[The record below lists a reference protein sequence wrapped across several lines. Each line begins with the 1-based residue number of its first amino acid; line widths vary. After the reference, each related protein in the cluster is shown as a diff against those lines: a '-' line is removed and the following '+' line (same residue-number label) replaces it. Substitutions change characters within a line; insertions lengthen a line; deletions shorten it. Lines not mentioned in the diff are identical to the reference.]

1 MTRRHTPERLTLDAI
16 LPRLRTK
23 RISKRNGE
31 RHVLAHCPAHDDANP
46 SLSLT
51 EKADGTLLW
60 KCFAG
65 CSQDAV
71 REALERLADT
81 QPATARPI
89 APRNGRTGKRSTPPY
104 RPVRLAELAEA
115 KQLDAE
121 KFRAWHAHEIPAGHA
136 PEAPYGGIAIPYLKR
151 EGELHAVQ
159 YRLTEEK
166 VEGVDRFKWRK
177 GDTPILYGLWRL
189 CEWTGSDTLY
199 LCEGTSDTWTLWHAD
214 LPALG
219 IPSATYWREEWWRE
233 VEGFER
239 IVLIPDNDEAG
250 EKLAREI
257 AKTCP
262 DHLRERVQVLRL
274 PDGIKDA
281 NELWQREGAN
291 AERFK
296 EALELCEKI
305 VLSCYALRDST
316 IARNDSEDDLPLLA
330 PLSELLSSD
339 AEHELEYV
347 PLLGVD
353 GLIARGTLT
362 LLGAHPK
369 AGKTTLLI
377 HACRAWVQQNLRVV
391 YLSEDSRP
399 VWRERVKR
407 FPELN
412 TLILNAI
419 PRAHPENWARAIREL
434 EPDIVIVDT
443 IRRFMPPK
451 DENDSASV
459 SLALTPF
466 VDLQQELPRT
476 AIVLVHHTKKSLSS
490 DGEIT
495 DIAGSHAFTAEVDA
509 ILLLAPVKEQKRQR
523 VLTPIAGR
531 LWNLSP
537 EPLVLELS
545 EDASEYR
552 VLGTA
557 EEVLPETQARSTKEK
572 ILHALRV
579 LGEATATEIT
589 QWLREQGEAV
599 SESRVKH
606 LLGELHSEGQIER
619 EGSGKRNEPYRYSNR
634 AIVLS
639 LNQQHDS
646 TIARNG
652 NQHDTNTDS
661 CYRATPNTQHD
672 STNTDCTPASV
683 YGHSEE
689 VDAPTLFTL
698 AAERG
703 FPRLVV
709 EYPDGKARFHIAG
722 TREGWELALPEL
734 ERENLLQSAYHA
746 LCDSASVP
754 PAEPL
759 PAMPNLF
766 VNRTPYTWDLIDD
779 WLQSASNPEDPYGL
793 EPAELDA
800 IRVMLAF
807 AEARGFPALEVDGYT
822 IRGDMAGW
830 IQAAKDLRGLPAV
843 ALATSLLQA
852 LDTVGTPTA
861 PTTHNTLLRNGDAG
875 ATPSQLSLMEG

>member
-1 MTRRHTPERLTLDAI
+1 MTRPYTPEELLELIIPHLDKRKMRVRA
-16 LPRLRTK
+16 TK
-23 RISKRNGE
+23 DGK
-31 RHVLAHCPAHDDANP
+31 HVMARCPFHDDDEP

-51 EKADGTLLW
+51 LRNGKLLTH
-60 KCFAG
+60 CFVCGNVYDRLLELAG
-65 CSQDAV
+65 IKS
-71 REALERLADT
+71 
-81 QPATARPI
+81 ATARPI
-89 APRNGRTGKRSTPPY
+89 APRRRQQQQPASDAPEMAQ
-104 RPVRLAELAEA
+104 RLRNFGIAELADA
-115 KQLDAE
+115 KRLDAE
-121 KFRAWHAHEIPAGHA
+121 KLIAWHVRELPD
-136 PEAPYGGIAIPYLKR
+136 GGIEILYLTR

-159 YRLTEEK
+159 YRYAL
-166 VEGVDRFKWRK
+166 EGDNRFKWRK
-177 GDTPILYGLWRL
+177 GDTAILYGLWRL

-199 LCEGTSDTWTLWHAD
+199 LCEGTSDTWTLWHAE

-219 IPSATYWREEWWRE
+219 IPGARMWKPEWWRE

-239 IVLIPDNDEAG
+239 IVLIADADDAG
-250 EKLAREI
+250 AGLAQKLAE
-257 AKTCP
+257 TCP
-262 DHLRERVQVLRL
+262 DHLQERVYVLKL

-281 NELWQREGAN
+281 NELWQQVDADP
-291 AERFK
+291 ARFR
-296 EALELCEKI
+296 EALAGCNIRAIVQTLKELHDC
-305 VLSCYALRDST
+305 T

-377 HACRAWVQQNLRVV
+377 HACREWLQQNRRVV

-419 PRAHPENWARAIREL
+419 PRAHPENWARAVREL

-509 ILLLAPVKEQKRQR
+509 ILLLAPVREHKRQR
-523 VLTPIAGR
+523 ILTPIAGR
-531 LWNLSP
+531 LWTLSP

-552 VLGTA
+552 VVGTA
-557 EEVLPETQARSTKEK
+557 EEVLPETLAQSTKEK
-572 ILHALRV
+572 ILLALRV
-579 LGEATATEIT
+579 LESATVDEIVEYLQEHREHIPKRTIHHHLAQLYTE
-589 QWLREQGEAV
+589 GAV
-599 SESRVKH
+599 N
-606 LLGELHSEGQIER
+606 R
-619 EGSGKRNEPYRYSNR
+619 EGRGTRAEPYTYSCNR
-634 AIVLS
+634 AIVQPLNTLHDCTNSEHSGNRAIGQS
-639 LNQQHDS
+639 LN
-646 TIARNG
+646 TL
-652 NQHDTNTDS
+652 
-661 CYRATPNTQHD
+661 P
-672 STNTDCTPASV
+672 DCQLREAAQ
-683 YGHSEE
+683 
-689 VDAPTLFTL
+689 VDAATLFTL

-703 FPRLVV
+703 FPALVV
-709 EYPDGKARFHIAG
+709 EYPDGKSRFHIAG

-746 LCDSASVP
+746 LLEPSNAP
-754 PAEPL
+754 TAEPL
-759 PAMPNLF
+759 PDLPDLF
-766 VNRTPYTWDLIDD
+766 ANRTPLVWDLIDD
-779 WLQSASNPEDPYGL
+779 WLQRASNPEDPFRL
-793 EPAELDA
+793 EPEELDA
-800 IRVMLAF
+800 VRIMLAY
-807 AEARGFPALEVDGYT
+807 AEARGFPALTLTEYGYT
-822 IRGDMAGW
+822 IHGDMAGW
-830 IQAAKDLRGLPAV
+830 LTAAQQLAGTPAI
-843 ALATSLLQA
+843 ALATRLLHA
-852 LDTVGTPTA
+852 LDASGTPHA
-861 PTTHNTLLRNGDAG
+861 PTHNTLLRNGDASL
-875 ATPSQLSLMEG
+875 TPSQLSLEEV

>member
-1 MTRRHTPERLTLDAI
+1 MTRPYTPAELLERI
-16 LPRLRTK
+16 LPHLDKRKMRVRATK
-23 RISKRNGE
+23 DGK
-31 RHVLAHCPAHDDANP
+31 HVMARCPFHDDDEP

-51 EKADGTLLW
+51 LRNGKLLTH
-60 KCFAG
+60 CFVCGNVYDRLLELAG
-65 CSQDAV
+65 IKS
-71 REALERLADT
+71 T
-81 QPATARPI
+81 TARPI
-89 APRNGRTGKRSTPPY
+89 APRRNRQQPATAQAQPLT
-104 RPVRLAELAEA
+104 LAALADA

-121 KFRAWHAHEIPAGHA
+121 KLIAWHVRELPD
-136 PEAPYGGIAIPYLKR
+136 GGIEILYLTR
-151 EGELHAVQ
+151 EGELHAVR
-159 YRLTEEK
+159 YRLAL
-166 VEGVDRFKWRK
+166 EGDNRFKWKWRK
-177 GDTPILYGLWRL
+177 DDTTILYGLWRL

-199 LCEGTSDTWTLWHAD
+199 LCEGESDTWSLWHAE

-219 IPSATYWREEWWRE
+219 IPGARMWKPEWWRE

-239 IVLIPDNDEAG
+239 IVLIADADDAG
-250 EKLAREI
+250 AGLAQKLAE
-257 AKTCP
+257 TCP
-262 DHLRERVQVLRL
+262 DHLQERVYVLHL
-274 PDGIKDA
+274 PEGVKDA
-281 NELWQREGAN
+281 NELWQQVDADP
-291 AERFK
+291 ERFR
-296 EALELCEKI
+296 EALAGCNIRAIVQTLKELHDC
-305 VLSCYALRDST
+305 T

-377 HACRAWVQQNLRVV
+377 HACREWLQQNRRVV

-419 PRAHPENWARAIREL
+419 PRAHPENWARAVREL

-443 IRRFMPPK
+443 IRRFMPAK

-459 SLALTPF
+459 SLALAPF

-509 ILLLAPVKEQKRQR
+509 ILLLAPVREHKRQR
-523 VLTPIAGR
+523 ILTPIAGR
-531 LWNLSP
+531 LWSFSP

-552 VLGTA
+552 VVGTA
-557 EEVLPETQARSTKEK
+557 EEVLPETLAQNTKEK
-572 ILHALRV
+572 ILLALRV
-579 LGEATATEIT
+579 LESATVDEIAEYLQEHREHIPKRTIHHHLAQLYTE
-589 QWLREQGEAV
+589 GAV
-599 SESRVKH
+599 N
-606 LLGELHSEGQIER
+606 R
-619 EGSGKRNEPYRYSNR
+619 EGRGTRAEPYTYSCNR
-634 AIVLS
+634 AIVQPLNTLHDCTNSEHSGNRAIGQS
-639 LNQQHDS
+639 LN
-646 TIARNG
+646 TL
-652 NQHDTNTDS
+652 
-661 CYRATPNTQHD
+661 P
-672 STNTDCTPASV
+672 DCQLREAAQ
-683 YGHSEE
+683 
-689 VDAPTLFTL
+689 VDASTLFTL

-703 FPRLVV
+703 YPALVV

-746 LCDSASVP
+746 LLEPSDAP
-754 PAEPL
+754 TAEPL
-759 PAMPNLF
+759 PDLPDLF
-766 VNRTPYTWDLIDD
+766 ATRTPLVWDLVDD

-793 EPAELDA
+793 EPEELDA
-800 IRVMLAF
+800 VRVMLAY
-807 AEARGFPALEVDGYT
+807 AEARGFPSLEVDGYR
-822 IRGDMAGW
+822 IHGDMAGW
-830 IQAAKDLRGLPAV
+830 LTAAQQLAGTPAI
-843 ALATSLLQA
+843 ALATRLLHA
-852 LDTVGTPTA
+852 LDASGTPHA
-861 PTTHNTLLRNGDAG
+861 PTHNTLLRNGDAG
-875 ATPSQLSLMEG
+875 ATPSQLTIEEV

>member
-1 MTRRHTPERLTLDAI
+1 MTRRHTPQLLTLDAI

-31 RHVLAHCPAHDDANP
+31 RHVLACCPAHDDTNP

-71 REALERLADT
+71 REALERLAGV
-81 QPATARPI
+81 QHATARPI
-89 APRNGRTGKRSTPPY
+89 APRRRQQQQPASDAPEMAQ
-104 RPVRLAELAEA
+104 RLRNFGIAELADA
-115 KQLDAE
+115 KRLDAE
-121 KFRAWHAHEIPAGHA
+121 KLIAWHVRELPD
-136 PEAPYGGIAIPYLKR
+136 GGIEILYLTR

-159 YRLTEEK
+159 YRYAL
-166 VEGVDRFKWRK
+166 EGDNRFKWRK
-177 GDTPILYGLWRL
+177 DDTPILYGLWRL

-219 IPSATYWREEWWRE
+219 IPSASTWKSEWWRE

-239 IVLIPDNDEAG
+239 IVLIADADDAG
-250 EKLAREI
+250 AGLAQKLAE
-257 AKTCP
+257 TCP
-262 DHLRERVQVLRL
+262 DHLQERVYVLKL

-281 NELWQREGAN
+281 NELWQQVDADP
-291 AERFK
+291 ERFK
-296 EALELCEKI
+296 EALNLATWQPLKELPTCQVANLPE
-305 VLSCYALRDST
+305 T
-316 IARNDSEDDLPLLA
+316 DDLPLLA

-353 GLIARGTLT
+353 GTIARGTIT

-377 HACRAWVQQNLRVV
+377 HACREWLQQGLRVV
-391 YLSEDSRP
+391 YLSEDTRAI
-399 VWRERVKR
+399 WRERVKR
-407 FPELN
+407 FPELGA
-412 TLILNAI
+412 LILNAI
-419 PRAHPENWARAIREL
+419 PRAHPENWARAVREL

-443 IRRFMPPK
+443 IRRFMPAK

-459 SLALTPF
+459 SLALMPF

-545 EDASEYR
+545 EDGSEYR
-552 VLGTA
+552 VVGTA
-557 EEVLPETQARSTKEK
+557 EEVLPETHAQSTREK
-572 ILHALRV
+572 VLHALRV
-579 LGEATATEIT
+579 LGEATRTEIEEY
-589 QWLREQGEAV
+589 LREIGEKIPERTIRDALQRLYEDGKV
-599 SESRVKH
+599 
-606 LLGELHSEGQIER
+606 ER
-619 EGSGKRNEPYRYSNR
+619 ERVGRGGAFTYRVAEVGNL
-634 AIVLS
+634 ATWQP
-639 LNQQHDS
+639 LNNLPTCQLREAAQ
-646 TIARNG
+646 
-652 NQHDTNTDS
+652 
-661 CYRATPNTQHD
+661 
-672 STNTDCTPASV
+672 
-683 YGHSEE
+683 
-689 VDAPTLFTL
+689 VDASTLFTL

-746 LCDSASVP
+746 LLEPSDAP
-754 PAEPL
+754 TAEPL
-759 PAMPNLF
+759 PDLPAVF
-766 VNRTPYTWDLIDD
+766 QNRTPLVWDLIDD

-793 EPAELDA
+793 EPEELDA
-800 IRVMLAF
+800 VRIMLAF
-807 AEARGFPALEVDGYT
+807 AEARGFPSLEVDGYT

-861 PTTHNTLLRNGDAG
+861 PTHNTTLRNGDAG
-875 ATPSQLSLMEG
+875 CAPSQLPLLEG

>member
-1 MTRRHTPERLTLDAI
+1 MTRPYTPAELLERI
-16 LPRLRTK
+16 LPHLDKRKMRVRATK
-23 RISKRNGE
+23 DGK
-31 RHVLAHCPAHDDANP
+31 HVMARCPFHDDDEP

-51 EKADGTLLW
+51 LRNGKLLTH
-60 KCFAG
+60 CFVCGNVYDRLLELAG
-65 CSQDAV
+65 IKS
-71 REALERLADT
+71 
-81 QPATARPI
+81 ATARPI
-89 APRNGRTGKRSTPPY
+89 APRRNAGRQPATAQAQLLTLAALANAKR
-104 RPVRLAELAEA
+104 
-115 KQLDAE
+115 LDAE
-121 KFRAWHAHEIPAGHA
+121 KLIAWHVRELPD
-136 PEAPYGGIAIPYLKR
+136 GGIEILYLTR
-151 EGELHAVQ
+151 EGDLHTIQ
-159 YRLTEEK
+159 YRLTLEK
-166 VEGVDRFKWRK
+166 VNGVDRFKWRK

-239 IVLIPDNDEAG
+239 IVLIPDADDAG
-250 EKLAREI
+250 AGLAQKLAE
-257 AKTCP
+257 TCP
-262 DHLRERVQVLRL
+262 DSLRERVHVLQL

-281 NELWQREGAN
+281 NELWQQVDGDP
-291 AERFK
+291 ERFK
-296 EALELCEKI
+296 EALEGCEI
-305 VLSCYALRDST
+305 ILLTDSY
-316 IARNDSEDDLPLLA
+316 RNQNSRINDDLPLLA
-330 PLSELLSSD
+330 PLSELLASD

-377 HACRAWVQQNLRVV
+377 HACREWLQQNRRVV

-407 FPELN
+407 FPELG

-443 IRRFMPPK
+443 IRRFMPAK

-459 SLALTPF
+459 SLALAPF
-466 VDLQQELPRT
+466 VDLQQKLPRT

-490 DGEIT
+490 EGEIT

-509 ILLLAPVKEQKRQR
+509 ILLLAPVREHKRQR
-523 VLTPIAGR
+523 ILTPIAGR

-552 VLGTA
+552 VVGTA
-557 EEVLPETQARSTKEK
+557 EEVLPETHARSTKEK
-572 ILHALRV
+572 ILQAIRAL
-579 LGEATATEIT
+579 GKATAEEVFEH
-589 QWLREQGEAV
+589 LRSSGEVVASSHV
-599 SESRVKH
+599 RN
-606 LLGELHSEGQIER
+606 LLAELVHEGVVER
-619 EGSGKRNEPYRYSNR
+619 EGDGKRGSPYTYSVYS
-634 AIVLS
+634 AVLNPIES
-639 LNQQHDS
+639 DRQNK
-646 TIARNG
+646 
-652 NQHDTNTDS
+652 
-661 CYRATPNTQHD
+661 
-672 STNTDCTPASV
+672 TPADGAFDYSSV
-683 YGHSEE
+683 LIPIGIGQQNNNPADTVEPSAL
-689 VDAPTLFTL
+689 DTPTLFAL

-703 FPRLVV
+703 YPALVV

-746 LCDSASVP
+746 LLEPSDAP
-754 PAEPL
+754 TAEPL
-759 PAMPNLF
+759 PDLPAVF
-766 VNRTPYTWDLIDD
+766 QNRTPLVWDLIDD

-800 IRVMLAF
+800 IRVMLAY
-807 AEARGFPALEVDGYT
+807 AEARGFPSLEVDGYT

-861 PTTHNTLLRNGDAG
+861 PTHNTTLRNGDAG
-875 ATPSQLSLMEG
+875 CAPSQLPLLEG

>member
-1 MTRRHTPERLTLDAI
+1 MTRPYTPNRLTLDAI
-16 LPRLRTK
+16 LPHLRTK

-71 REALERLADT
+71 QRELERIAGV

-89 APRNGRTGKRSTPPY
+89 APRRNRRQPATAQAQLLTLAALANAKR
-104 RPVRLAELAEA
+104 
-115 KQLDAE
+115 LDAE
-121 KFRAWHAHEIPAGHA
+121 KLIAWHVRELPD
-136 PEAPYGGIAIPYLKR
+136 GGIEILYLTR

-159 YRLTEEK
+159 YRYAL
-166 VEGVDRFKWRK
+166 EGDNRFKWRK
-177 GDTPILYGLWRL
+177 DDTAILYGLWRL

-199 LCEGTSDTWTLWHAD
+199 LCEGVSDTWTLWHAD

-219 IPSATYWREEWWRE
+219 IPSATTWESEWWRE

-239 IVLIPDNDEAG
+239 IVLIADADQAG
-250 EKLAREI
+250 SKLVEKLALS
-257 AKTCP
+257 CP
-262 DHLRERVQVLRL
+262 DHLRERVQVLQL

-281 NELWQREGAN
+281 NELWQQVDADP
-291 AERFK
+291 ERFK
-296 EALELCEKI
+296 EALNLATWQPLKELPTCQVANLPE
-305 VLSCYALRDST
+305 T
-316 IARNDSEDDLPLLA
+316 DDLPLLA
-330 PLSELLSSD
+330 PLSELLTSD
-339 AEHELEYV
+339 AERELEYV

-391 YLSEDSRP
+391 YLSEDSRAI
-399 VWRERVKR
+399 WRERVKR

-434 EPDIVIVDT
+434 EPDIVVVDT

-509 ILLLAPVKEQKRQR
+509 ILLLAPVREHKRQR
-523 VLTPIAGR
+523 ILTPIAGR
-531 LWNLSP
+531 LWTLSP

-552 VLGTA
+552 VVGTA
-557 EEVLPETQARSTKEK
+557 EEVLPETHALSTREK
-572 ILHALRV
+572 VLHALRV
-579 LGEATATEIT
+579 LGEATRTEIEEY
-589 QWLREQGEAV
+589 LREIGEKIPERTIRDALQRLYEDGKV
-599 SESRVKH
+599 
-606 LLGELHSEGQIER
+606 ER
-619 EGSGKRNEPYRYSNR
+619 ERVGRGGAFTYRVAEVGNL
-634 AIVLS
+634 ATWQP
-639 LNQQHDS
+639 LNNLPTCQLREAAQ
-646 TIARNG
+646 
-652 NQHDTNTDS
+652 
-661 CYRATPNTQHD
+661 
-672 STNTDCTPASV
+672 
-683 YGHSEE
+683 
-689 VDAPTLFTL
+689 VDASTLFTL
-698 AAERG
+698 ASERG

-722 TREGWELALPEL
+722 TREGWELALPYL
-734 ERENLLQSAYHA
+734 ERENLMQAAYHA

-759 PAMPNLF
+759 PDLPAVF
-766 VNRTPYTWDLIDD
+766 QNRTPLVWDLIDD

-793 EPAELDA
+793 EPEELDA
-800 IRVMLAF
+800 VRIMLAY
-807 AEARGFPALEVDGYT
+807 AEARGFPALVVDGYT
-822 IRGDMAGW
+822 IHGDMAGW
-830 IQAAKDLRGLPAV
+830 LTAAQQLAGTPAI
-843 ALATSLLQA
+843 ALATRLLHA
-852 LDTVGTPTA
+852 LDASGTPHA
-861 PTTHNTLLRNGDAG
+861 PTHNTTLRNGDAG
-875 ATPSQLSLMEG
+875 ATPSQLPLLEG

>member
-1 MTRRHTPERLTLDAI
+1 MTRRHTPQLLTLDAI
-16 LPRLRTK
+16 LPHLRTK
-23 RISKRNGE
+23 RVSKRNGE

-71 REALERLADT
+71 REALERLADI

-89 APRNGRTGKRSTPPY
+89 APRRNRQQQGAEQY
-104 RPVRLAELAEA
+104 DPVSIDELAEY

-121 KFRAWHAHEIPAGHA
+121 KIRAWHAHEIPAGHA
-136 PEAPYGGIAIPYLKR
+136 PEAPYGGIAIPYR
-151 EGELHAVQ
+151 NANGDLHTIQ
-159 YRLTEEK
+159 YRLTKEK
-166 VEGVDRFKWRK
+166 VNGVDRFKWRT
-177 GDTPILYGLWRL
+177 GDTRILYGLWRL
-189 CEWTGSDTLY
+189 PEWGDADTLY

-377 HACRAWVQQNLRVV
+377 HACREWLQQNRRVV

-459 SLALTPF
+459 SLALAPF

-531 LWNLSP
+531 LWTLSP

-552 VLGTA
+552 VVGTA

-646 TIARNG
+646 T
-652 NQHDTNTDS
+652 
-661 CYRATPNTQHD
+661 
-672 STNTDCTPASV
+672 NTDCTPASV

-703 FPRLVV
+703 YPALVV
-709 EYPDGKARFHIAG
+709 EYPDGKSRFHIAG

-746 LCDSASVP
+746 LLEPSDAP
-754 PAEPL
+754 TAEPL
-759 PAMPNLF
+759 PDLPAVF
-766 VNRTPYTWDLIDD
+766 QNRTPLVWDLVDD

-807 AEARGFPALEVDGYT
+807 AEARGFPSLEVDGYT
-822 IRGDMAGW
+822 IHGDMAGW
-830 IQAAKDLRGLPAV
+830 LTAAQQLAGTPAI
-843 ALATSLLQA
+843 ALATRLLHA
-852 LDTVGTPTA
+852 LDASGTPHA
-861 PTTHNTLLRNGDAG
+861 PTHNTLLRNGDAG
-875 ATPSQLSLMEG
+875 ATPSQLTIEEV

>member
-16 LPRLRTK
+16 LPYLRTK
-23 RISKRNGE
+23 RVSKRNGE

-81 QPATARPI
+81 QPATAQPI

-104 RPVRLAELAEA
+104 RPVRLAELAED

-121 KFRAWHAHEIPAGHA
+121 KLRAWHAHDIRYA
-136 PEAPYGGIAIPYLKR
+136 PGAPYGGIAIPYR
-151 EGELHAVQ
+151 NANGDLHTIQ
-159 YRLTEEK
+159 YRLTKEK
-166 VEGVDRFKWRK
+166 VNGVDRFKWRT
-177 GDTPILYGLWRL
+177 GDTRILYGLWRL
-189 CEWTGSDTLY
+189 PEWGDADTLY

-262 DHLRERVQVLRL
+262 DALRERVHVLRL

-281 NELWQREGAN
+281 NELWQQLDAD
-291 AERFK
+291 AEQFRA
-296 EALELCEKI
+296 ALASSHILAIGQLLKQLPDCQ
-305 VLSCYALRDST
+305 
-316 IARNDSEDDLPLLA
+316 IARNESEADLPLLA
-330 PLSELLSSD
+330 PLSELLTSD
-339 AEHELEYV
+339 AERELEYV

-353 GLIARGTLT
+353 GLIARGTIT

-443 IRRFMPPK
+443 IRRFMPAK
-451 DENDSASV
+451 DENDSALV
-459 SLALTPF
+459 AAALAPF
-466 VDLQQELPRT
+466 VDLTQHLPRT

-490 DGEIT
+490 EGEIT

-557 EEVLPETQARSTKEK
+557 GEVLPESHAQSTREK

-579 LGEATATEIT
+579 LGQATRTEIEEH
-589 QWLREQGEAV
+589 LRASGEKIPERTIRDA
-599 SESRVKH
+599 
-606 LLGELHSEGQIER
+606 LLRLYEDGKVER
-619 EGSGKRNEPYRYSNR
+619 EGKGTRAEPHVYRVANSGNL
-634 AIVLS
+634 AIWQS
-639 LNQQHDS
+639 LN
-646 TIARNG
+646 TL
-652 NQHDTNTDS
+652 
-661 CYRATPNTQHD
+661 P
-672 STNTDCTPASV
+672 DCQNS
-683 YGHSEE
+683 
-689 VDAPTLFTL
+689 
-698 AAERG
+698 
-703 FPRLVV
+703 
-709 EYPDGKARFHIAG
+709 
-722 TREGWELALPEL
+722 ALPETAA
-734 ERENLLQSAYHA
+734 N
-746 LCDSASVP
+746 
-754 PAEPL
+754 EPL
-759 PAMPNLF
+759 PALPHLF
-766 VNRTPYTWDLIDD
+766 ANRTPLVWDLVDD
-779 WLQSASNPEDPYGL
+779 WLQRASNPEDPFHL
-793 EPAELDA
+793 EPTELEA
-800 IRVMLAF
+800 IRVMLAY
-807 AEARGFPALEVDGYT
+807 AEARNFPPLTLTEYGYT
-822 IRGDMAGW
+822 IHGDMASW
-830 IQAAKDLRGLPAV
+830 LTAAEQLAGTPAI
-843 ALATSLLQA
+843 ALATRMLHA
-852 LDTVGTPTA
+852 LDAGGTPHA
-861 PTTHNTLLRNGDAG
+861 PTHNTLLHNGDASL
-875 ATPSQLSLMEG
+875 TPSQLSLEEV

>member
-71 REALERLADT
+71 REALEQLADI

-89 APRNGRTGKRSTPPY
+89 APRRRQQQQPASDAPEMAQ
-104 RPVRLAELAEA
+104 RLRNFGIAELADA

-121 KFRAWHAHEIPAGHA
+121 KLIAWHVRELPD
-136 PEAPYGGIAIPYLKR
+136 GGIEILYLTR

-159 YRLTEEK
+159 YRYAL
-166 VEGVDRFKWRK
+166 EGDNRFKWRK
-177 GDTPILYGLWRL
+177 DDTPILYGLWRL
-189 CEWTGSDTLY
+189 GEWTGSDTLY

-219 IPSATYWREEWWRE
+219 IPSASTWREEWWRE

-239 IVLIPDNDEAG
+239 IVLIPDADDAG
-250 EKLAREI
+250 AGLAQKLAE
-257 AKTCP
+257 TCP
-262 DHLRERVQVLRL
+262 DHLQERVYVLHL
-274 PDGIKDA
+274 PEGVKDA
-281 NELWQREGAN
+281 NELWQQVDADP
-291 AERFK
+291 ERFR
-296 EALELCEKI
+296 EALAGCNIRAIVQTLKELHDC
-305 VLSCYALRDST
+305 T

-347 PLLGVD
+347 SLLGVD

-377 HACRAWVQQNLRVV
+377 HACREWLQQNRRVV

-459 SLALTPF
+459 SLALAPF

-509 ILLLAPVKEQKRQR
+509 ILLLAPVREHKRQR
-523 VLTPIAGR
+523 ILTPIAGR
-531 LWNLSP
+531 LWSFSP

-552 VLGTA
+552 VVGTA
-557 EEVLPETQARSTKEK
+557 EEVLPETLAQSTKEK
-572 ILHALRV
+572 ILLALRV
-579 LGEATATEIT
+579 LESATVDEIAEYLQEHREHIPKRTIHHHLAQLYTE
-589 QWLREQGEAV
+589 GAV
-599 SESRVKH
+599 N
-606 LLGELHSEGQIER
+606 R
-619 EGSGKRNEPYRYSNR
+619 EGRGTRAEPYTYSCNR
-634 AIVLS
+634 AIVQP
-639 LNQQHDS
+639 LNTLHDC
-646 TIARNG
+646 TIARL
-652 NQHDTNTDS
+652 HET
-661 CYRATPNTQHD
+661 
-672 STNTDCTPASV
+672 
-683 YGHSEE
+683 
-689 VDAPTLFTL
+689 
-698 AAERG
+698 AA
-703 FPRLVV
+703 
-709 EYPDGKARFHIAG
+709 
-722 TREGWELALPEL
+722 
-734 ERENLLQSAYHA
+734 N
-746 LCDSASVP
+746 
-754 PAEPL
+754 EPL
-759 PAMPNLF
+759 PDLPDLF
-766 VNRTPYTWDLIDD
+766 ANRTPLVWDLIDD

-793 EPAELDA
+793 EPEELDA
-800 IRVMLAF
+800 VRIMLAY
-807 AEARGFPALEVDGYT
+807 AEARGFPALTLTEYGYT
-822 IRGDMAGW
+822 IHGDMAGW
-830 IQAAKDLRGLPAV
+830 LTAAQQLAGTPAV
-843 ALATSLLQA
+843 RTATRLLHA
-852 LDTVGTPTA
+852 LDASGTPHA
-861 PTTHNTLLRNGDAG
+861 PTHNTTLRNGDASL
-875 ATPSQLSLMEG
+875 TPSQLTIEEV

>member
-1 MTRRHTPERLTLDAI
+1 MTRRHTPQLLTLDAI

-31 RHVLAHCPAHDDANP
+31 RHVLACCPAHDDSTP

-71 REALERLADT
+71 REALEQLADAK
-81 QPATARPI
+81 PATARPI
-89 APRNGRTGKRSTPPY
+89 APRRRQQQQPASDAPEMAQ
-104 RPVRLAELAEA
+104 RLRNFGIAELADA
-115 KQLDAE
+115 KRLDAE
-121 KFRAWHAHEIPAGHA
+121 KLIAWHVRELPD
-136 PEAPYGGIAIPYLKR
+136 GGIEILYLTR

-159 YRLTEEK
+159 YRYAL
-166 VEGVDRFKWRK
+166 EGDNRFKWRK
-177 GDTPILYGLWRL
+177 DDTPILYGLWRL

-219 IPSATYWREEWWRE
+219 IPSASTWREEWWRE
-233 VEGFER
+233 AEGFER
-239 IVLIPDNDEAG
+239 IVLIPDADKAG
-250 EKLAREI
+250 KDLAKTL

-262 DHLRERVQVLRL
+262 DSLRERVQVLQL
-274 PDGIKDA
+274 PEGVKDA
-281 NELWQREGAN
+281 NELWQQVDADP
-291 AERFK
+291 ARFR
-296 EALELCEKI
+296 EALAGCNIRAIVQTLKELHDC
-305 VLSCYALRDST
+305 T
-316 IARNDSEDDLPLLA
+316 IARNDSGDDLPLLA

-407 FPELN
+407 FPELGA
-412 TLILNAI
+412 LILNAI
-419 PRAHPENWARAIREL
+419 PRAHPENWARAVREL

-443 IRRFMPPK
+443 IRRFMPAK

-459 SLALTPF
+459 SLALAPF

-509 ILLLAPVKEQKRQR
+509 ILLLAPVREHKRQR
-523 VLTPIAGR
+523 ILTPIAGR
-531 LWNLSP
+531 LWTLSP

-552 VLGTA
+552 VVGTA
-557 EEVLPETQARSTKEK
+557 EEVLPETHTQSTKGK
-572 ILHALRV
+572 ILDALRV
-579 LGEATATEIT
+579 LGLATVDEVSDY
-589 QWLREQGEAV
+589 LRAQGEQVSKRTIHHHLTQLHAEGAV
-599 SESRVKH
+599 N
-606 LLGELHSEGQIER
+606 R
-619 EGSGKRNEPYRYSNR
+619 EGRGTRAEPFTYSCNR
-634 AIVLS
+634 AIVQP
-639 LNQQHDS
+639 LNTLH
-646 TIARNG
+646 
-652 NQHDTNTDS
+652 
-661 CYRATPNTQHD
+661 
-672 STNTDCTPASV
+672 DCTNCDL
-683 YGHSEE
+683 HE
-689 VDAPTLFTL
+689 T
-698 AAERG
+698 AA
-703 FPRLVV
+703 
-709 EYPDGKARFHIAG
+709 
-722 TREGWELALPEL
+722 
-734 ERENLLQSAYHA
+734 N
-746 LCDSASVP
+746 
-754 PAEPL
+754 EPL
-759 PAMPNLF
+759 PDLPDLF
-766 VNRTPYTWDLIDD
+766 ANRTPYTWDLIDD

-793 EPAELDA
+793 EPEELDA
-800 IRVMLAF
+800 VRIMLAY
-807 AEARGFPALEVDGYT
+807 AEARGFPALVVDGYT
-822 IRGDMAGW
+822 IHGDMAGW
-830 IQAAKDLRGLPAV
+830 LTAAQQLAGTPAI
-843 ALATSLLQA
+843 ALATRLLHA
-852 LDTVGTPTA
+852 LDAGGTPHA
-861 PTTHNTLLRNGDAG
+861 PTHNTLLRNGDASM
-875 ATPSQLSLMEG
+875 TPSQLSLEEV

>member
-1 MTRRHTPERLTLDAI
+1 MTRPYTPERLTLDAI
-16 LPRLRTK
+16 LPHLRTK
-23 RISKRNGE
+23 RVAKRNGE
-31 RHVLAHCPAHDDANP
+31 RHVLAYCPAHDDANP

-71 REALERLADT
+71 REALERLAGI
-81 QPATARPI
+81 QPATAQPI

-121 KFRAWHAHEIPAGHA
+121 KIRAWHAHDIRYA
-136 PEAPYGGIAIPYLKR
+136 PEAPNGGIAIPYR
-151 EGELHAVQ
+151 NANGDLHTIQ
-159 YRLTEEK
+159 YRLTKEK
-166 VEGVDRFKWRK
+166 VNGVDRFKWRT
-177 GDTPILYGLWRL
+177 GDTRILYGLWRL
-189 CEWTGSDTLY
+189 PEWGDADTLY

-219 IPSATYWREEWWRE
+219 IPSASTWREEWWRE

-239 IVLIPDNDEAG
+239 IVLIADADDAG
-250 EKLAREI
+250 AGLAQKLAE
-257 AKTCP
+257 TCP
-262 DHLRERVQVLRL
+262 DSLRERVHVLRL

-281 NELWQREGAN
+281 NELWQQLDAD
-291 AERFK
+291 AERFRA
-296 EALELCEKI
+296 ALASSHILAIWQLFKQLPDCQ
-305 VLSCYALRDST
+305 
-316 IARNDSEDDLPLLA
+316 IARNESEADLPLLA
-330 PLSELLSSD
+330 PLSELLTSD
-339 AEHELEYV
+339 AERELEYV

-353 GLIARGTLT
+353 GLIARGTIT

-443 IRRFMPPK
+443 IRRFMPAK
-451 DENDSASV
+451 DENDSALV
-459 SLALTPF
+459 SAALAPF
-466 VDLQQELPRT
+466 VDLTQHLPRT

-490 DGEIT
+490 EGEIT

-557 EEVLPETQARSTKEK
+557 DEVLPESHAQSTREK

-579 LGEATATEIT
+579 LGQATRTEIEEH
-589 QWLREQGEAV
+589 LRASGEKIPERTIRDA
-599 SESRVKH
+599 
-606 LLGELHSEGQIER
+606 LLRLYEDGKVER
-619 EGSGKRNEPYRYSNR
+619 EGKGTRAEPHVYRVANSGNL
-634 AIVLS
+634 AIWQS
-639 LNQQHDS
+639 LN
-646 TIARNG
+646 TL
-652 NQHDTNTDS
+652 
-661 CYRATPNTQHD
+661 P
-672 STNTDCTPASV
+672 DCQNS
-683 YGHSEE
+683 
-689 VDAPTLFTL
+689 
-698 AAERG
+698 
-703 FPRLVV
+703 
-709 EYPDGKARFHIAG
+709 
-722 TREGWELALPEL
+722 ALPETAA
-734 ERENLLQSAYHA
+734 N
-746 LCDSASVP
+746 
-754 PAEPL
+754 EPL
-759 PAMPNLF
+759 PDLPAVF
-766 VNRTPYTWDLIDD
+766 QNRTPLVWDLVDD
-779 WLQSASNPEDPYGL
+779 WLQRASNPEDPFHL
-793 EPAELDA
+793 EPTELEA
-800 IRVMLAF
+800 IRVMLAY
-807 AEARGFPALEVDGYT
+807 AEARNFPPLTLTEYGYT
-822 IRGDMAGW
+822 IHGDMAGW

-843 ALATSLLQA
+843 ALATRMLHA
-852 LDTVGTPTA
+852 LDASGTPHA
-861 PTTHNTLLRNGDAG
+861 PTHNTLLRNGDASR
-875 ATPSQLSLMEG
+875 TPSQLSLEEV